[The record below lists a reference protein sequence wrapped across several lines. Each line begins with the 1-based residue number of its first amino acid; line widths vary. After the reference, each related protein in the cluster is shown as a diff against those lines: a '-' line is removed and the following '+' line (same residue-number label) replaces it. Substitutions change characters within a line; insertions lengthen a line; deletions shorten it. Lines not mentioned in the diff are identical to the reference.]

1 MMEDFDGAEKPAV
14 FVVDDDPAVCRA
26 ISAGIVQVLGLPVHS
41 YASAESFLA
50 DFDARRPGCLIV
62 DIKMPG
68 ISGLE
73 LQAAIRERGGQLPV
87 IVISGHA
94 EVPTAV
100 AAMRGGA
107 LIVLEKPFDMQQLE
121 EHVRHALTIDARFR
135 DSARRR
141 ELVEKRVALLTDRE
155 REVMELLVA
164 GRSNKETS
172 LVLGVSSATVDK
184 HRWRIFEK
192 MQVENVVELVRLVGD
207 LKPPNR

>member
-1 MMEDFDGAEKPAV
+1 MIEELDGPEKPAV

-41 YASAESFLA
+41 YTSGEEFLGE
-50 DFDARRPGCLIV
+50 FDARRPGCLIV

-68 ISGLE
+68 MSGLD
-73 LQAAIRERGGQLPV
+73 LQAAVRQRGGQLPI

-107 LIVLEKPFDMQQLE
+107 LILLEKPFDMRQLE
-121 EHVRHALTIDARFR
+121 EHVRHALAIDAGVR
-135 DSARRR
+135 DSARRQ
-141 ELVEKRVALLTDRE
+141 ELVGKRVALLTDRE

-172 LVLGVSSATVDK
+172 LVLGVSTATVDK
-184 HRWRIFEK
+184 HRWKIFEK
-192 MQVENVVELVRLVGD
+192 MRVDNVVELVRLLHDGG
-207 LKPPNR
+207 

>member
-1 MMEDFDGAEKPAV
+1 MIEARECLEHPAV

-26 ISAGIVQVLGLPVHS
+26 ISAGIVQLLGLPVHS
-41 YASAESFLA
+41 YSSGEEFLA
-50 DFDARRPGCLIV
+50 AFDPRQPGCLIV

-73 LQAAIRERGGQLPV
+73 LQAAVRERGGQLPI

-107 LIVLEKPFDMQQLE
+107 LILLEKPFDMRQLE
-121 EHVRHALTIDARFR
+121 EHVRHALALDARFR

-164 GRSNKETS
+164 GRSNKEIS
-172 LVLGVSSATVDK
+172 LVLKVSTATVDK
-184 HRWRIFEK
+184 HRWKIFEK
-192 MQVENVVELVRLVGD
+192 MEVDNVVELVRLLQDGVA
-207 LKPPNR
+207 